1 MRMPTVGPKTAQRL
15 AFHILFSSAEEA
27 RQLSDAISEVKEKI
41 HPCRRCFNL
50 TDTDLCSICRD
61 ERRDSRLLCVVSDP
75 RDIAALERTGEFKGR
90 YHVLGGKLSP
100 MEGVGPAELK
110 IQELL
115 ERIRKEEIKEVIV
128 ATDPDISGE
137 ATAMYLS
144 KVIKPL
150 GAKISRLAYGLPIGA
165 NIEYADEV
173 TLARAVEG
181 RREI

>member
-1 MRMPTVGPKTAQRL
+1 MKMPTVGPKTAQRL

-50 TDTDLCSICRD
+50 TDAGLCSICRN
-61 ERRDSRLLCVVSDP
+61 ETRDSRLLCVVSDP
-75 RDIAALERTGEFKGR
+75 RDIAALERAGEFKGR

-100 MEGVGPAELK
+100 MEGVGPEELRIK
-110 IQELL
+110 ELL
-115 ERIRKEEIKEVIV
+115 ERIQKEEIKEVIV

-144 KVIKPL
+144 RVIKPL
-150 GAKISRLAYGLPIGA
+150 GAKASRLAYGLPVGA